1 VLLARDERAGIQLR
15 RCAVPPGRHAST
27 LGRAC
32 AHFPAAMHL
41 LLVEPV
47 LISLSL
53 YVMIIALENQRSTDF
68 TIVLVLVEG
77 FYIAYHC
84 ETYDATVITTITA
97 CSSSLRTQ
105 GTCCA
110 REQAEHVCKV
120 RN

>member
-1 VLLARDERAGIQLR
+1 
-15 RCAVPPGRHAST
+15 
-27 LGRAC
+27 
-32 AHFPAAMHL
+32 MHL